1 MQNAGR
7 AAFRVKTGKLARA
20 FLTVLVCFAP
30 WAVAA
35 QEIPRELLRENL
47 NFCKAGCGQNN
58 SELICE
64 ILCDCT
70 VRQFD
75 QNLSLDRYLRV
86 TEAME
91 TGKILPEDR
100 DFLTDTAK
108 ICTAKLDAILPPENG
123 ELPEPR

>member
-1 MQNAGR
+1 MA
-7 AAFRVKTGKLARA
+7 KTSEIARSFITA
-20 FLTVLVCFAP
+20 LVCFAP
-30 WAVAA
+30 WAVIA

-47 NFCKAGCGQNN
+47 DLCKVGCGQNN
-58 SELICE
+58 PALVCE

-91 TGKILPEDR
+91 SGGMLDEDR
-100 DFLTDTAK
+100 VFLDETAK
-108 ICTAKLDAILPPENG
+108 ICTAKLDSILPPDPDD
-123 ELPEPR
+123 LPKPQ